1 MRELHRNAAIRIH
14 QLGTKYLLP
23 PNIIVCDKYKC
34 YKNMMEE
41 LGYYGFKYQKK
52 PKSVAEVLKAVLQEA
67 VHQRAV
73 LQRLLSRV
81 QQRVLKAEHHRV
93 QLRRIQQEK
102 IHRQ

>member
-1 MRELHRNAAIRIH
+1 MRELHRNAAVRIH

-52 PKSVAEVLKAVLQEA
+52 PKSKQ
-67 VHQRAV
+67 
-73 LQRLLSRV
+73 
-81 QQRVLKAEHHRV
+81 
-93 QLRRIQQEK
+93 
-102 IHRQ
+102 

>member
-1 MRELHRNAAIRIH
+1 MRRCYILYIILIQGLLSPVIIWEFEVLEDCADCIAIIAIRIH

-52 PKSVAEVLKAVLQEA
+52 PKSKQ
-67 VHQRAV
+67 
-73 LQRLLSRV
+73 
-81 QQRVLKAEHHRV
+81 
-93 QLRRIQQEK
+93 
-102 IHRQ
+102 